1 MLVNDLIGCVQDSRS
16 LYSALLTIQEALETG
31 VMPKSFLIY
40 NDPDIQPV
48 MCHIA
53 EILKTK
59 YHIEVPDSEL

>member
-1 MLVNDLIGCVQDSRS
+1 MVIDSLIGCVQDKSN
-16 LYSALLTIQEALETG
+16 LFSALLTVQEALETG

-48 MCHIA
+48 MIHIA